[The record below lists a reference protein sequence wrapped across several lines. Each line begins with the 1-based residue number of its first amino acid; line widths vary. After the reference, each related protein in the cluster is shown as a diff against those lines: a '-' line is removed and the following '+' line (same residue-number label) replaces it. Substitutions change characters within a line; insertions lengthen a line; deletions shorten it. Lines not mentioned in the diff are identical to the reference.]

1 MNKKCWTIKSALF
14 IFGIFSLDRDIFI
27 TAGNPWMGGKFMGP
41 PGHAPYASF
50 SEDQILAVYN
60 VLI

>member
-1 MNKKCWTIKSALF
+1 
-14 IFGIFSLDRDIFI
+14 
-27 TAGNPWMGGKFMGP
+27 MGP

-60 VLI
+60 VFNLMPGCLR